1 MRGSIT
7 NGRVTD
13 RMDGTIV
20 VFIIG
25 IRINRFF
32 PVGRWLRVARAMPR
46 MLAEL
51 RSKPESGFLH
61 AENAIVGLRTALI
74 IQYWRSFEA
83 LERYARDADQ
93 AHWPA
98 WREFNKRIGN
108 DGSVGIFHETYVVQQ
123 DAREAI
129 YVNMPPF
136 GLGAIAGTVSES
148 GTRSEAR
155 QRMMSK

>member
-13 RMDGTIV
+13 RTDGTIV

-51 RSKPESGFLH
+51 RAEPESGFLH

-74 IQYWRSFEA
+74 IQYWKSFEA
-83 LERYARDADQ
+83 LEHYARDADQ

-98 WREFNKRIGN
+98 WLEFNKRIGN

-123 DAREAI
+123 EAREAI

-136 GLGAIAGTVSES
+136 GLGAIAGTVSAS